1 VPFHSA
7 KCYHF
12 RKKTPGCR
20 IHFGEGELLLGR
32 AALGFRVKAKHLV
45 LAKERFAH
53 GYFLRLQKAVVL
65 DGPDR
70 DAFDS
75 GNGRAGLGPS
85 GASLGK
91 QFGRKESLPGF
102 LFHCSSG
109 DFFGAGCGVQSI
121 PPAGST

>member
-1 VPFHSA
+1 MPFPSA
-7 KCYHF
+7 KWYHF
-12 RKKTPGCR
+12 RKKIPGCG
-20 IHFGEGELLLGR
+20 IHFGEGELLFGR
-32 AALGFRVKAKHLV
+32 AALGFRVKAKHLF

-53 GYFLRLQKAVVL
+53 GYSLRLQEAVVL
-65 DGPDR
+65 DVPDR

-75 GNGRAGLGPS
+75 GNGRDGLGPS

-91 QFGRKESLPGF
+91 QFGRKESLPSF
-102 LFHCSSG
+102 LFYCSSR